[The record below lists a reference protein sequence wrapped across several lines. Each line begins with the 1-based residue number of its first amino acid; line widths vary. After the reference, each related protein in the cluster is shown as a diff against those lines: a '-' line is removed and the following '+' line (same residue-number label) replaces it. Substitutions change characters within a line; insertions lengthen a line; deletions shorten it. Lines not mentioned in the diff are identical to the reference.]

1 MKKCLFFGAFCSLLS
16 LSGCASN
23 SATRANTQLSQSEA
37 LILGKDFSDLLSF
50 LTPLG
55 MKKRIEIV
63 KVDDVPVAKGSIYS
77 LKVAPGQHKL
87 NLNCHLLL
95 DNSVNIHNSFDLSIA
110 TEGGKTYQLDAGLVQ
125 GKGCVVA
132 VK

>member
-1 MKKCLFFGAFCSLLS
+1 MKKNVLFSAFCSLLL
-16 LSGCASN
+16 LSACASN
-23 SATRANTQLSQSEA
+23 SATQANAQLSQSEA
-37 LILGKDFSDLLSF
+37 LILGKDFSDLFSF

-63 KVDDVPVAKGSIYS
+63 KVDDVPVTKENMYS

-95 DNSVNIHNSFDLSIA
+95 DNSVNIRNSFELSIT
-110 TEGGKTYQLDAGLVQ
+110 TEGGKAYQLDAGLAQ

-132 VK
+132 VR